1 MAADGAWKVHQY
13 EDVLVECVGCEHRA
27 GFCCAGVAYASHFAL
42 EAAKEAKDCFGSRLL
57 ARFLVGATLSSPGGQ
72 RTDTSTV
79 HAQYRLLDLCWC
91 TMHTLDTTLQHHQ
104 QKQ

>member
-27 GFCCAGVAYASHFAL
+27 GFCCAGVAHASHFAL
-42 EAAKEAKDCFGSRLL
+42 EAAKEAEDCFGGRLPVG
-57 ARFLVGATLSSPGGQ
+57 FLVGVISYLLSGQ

-79 HAQYRLLDLCWC
+79 HAQYRLSDLCWC
-91 TMHTLDTTLQHHQ
+91 TTRTLDTTLQHHR